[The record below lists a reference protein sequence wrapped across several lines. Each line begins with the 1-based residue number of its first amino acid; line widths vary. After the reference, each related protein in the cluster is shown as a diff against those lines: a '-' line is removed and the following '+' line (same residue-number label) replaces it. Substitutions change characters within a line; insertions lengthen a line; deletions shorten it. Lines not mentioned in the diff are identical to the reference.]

1 MNNTQIHGNTINMS
15 VVQPGFDDKAN
26 IIVTNLSTDLTQQK
40 LWEIFSEYGKIKSL
54 KLEFPGREVA
64 RILFHSV

>member
-54 KLEFPGREVA
+54 KLE
-64 RILFHSV
+64 